1 LWYIGPLRA
10 MPTLDF
16 MGSAP
21 ATATTHYPLI
31 YLAVAAILSVA
42 ALAGRNCTPETASS
56 FFRLTFLAF

>member
-42 ALAGRNCTPETASS
+42 ALAGRARQLHS
-56 FFRLTFLAF
+56 